1 MVGEP
6 IGGAEGKDG
15 LIVGGRWVGGKNSIA
30 SGDSLWGEGNNL
42 SGVGFG
48 AGAATLGE
56 GVEVAGGE
64 W

>member
-1 MVGEP
+1 MEGEL
-6 IGGAEGKDG
+6 IGGADGKDG
-15 LIVGGRWVGGKNSIA
+15 LIIGGRWVGGMNSIA
-30 SGDSLWGEGNNL
+30 SGDSLQGNGNNL

>member
-1 MVGEP
+1 M

-15 LIVGGRWVGGKNSIA
+15 LIVGGRWVGGENAKA
-30 SGDSLWGEGNNL
+30 SGDSWWGEGNNR

-48 AGAATLGE
+48 TGAATLGE